1 MAVFPSIKPSG
12 RIFTAGEYPHTPF
25 DAYSGWQ
32 NRVRHSNVM
41 LSSQVRLTFT
51 ALTEA
56 DMLSILSHYN
66 GQYGTFESFALSS
79 DVWSGVTASDYQ
91 LTGYLWRYVEPPTVE
106 DVYCDRYNVELTLET
121 APPDAAFVDGAWYV
135 VTASLAPGAAAAAN
149 GLSKTIT
156 ITFAATGFV
165 VPGFDGTIT
174 TSFGAANGIVASVGA
189 SLSAGAP
196 GVDGSASGLT
206 EGVTLSLAGGAA
218 TGGGA
223 APADE
228 GAFWTDWNWQA
239 QEPFLFIEG
248 AAEEDLGFATRLYW
262 NHNLYTDWR

>member
-12 RIFTAGEYPHTPF
+12 RTFTAGEYPHTPF

-79 DVWSGVTASDYQ
+79 DVWSGVTAADYQ
-91 LTGYLWRYVEPPTVE
+91 LTGYLWRYTEPPTVE

-121 APPDAAFVDGAWYV
+121 APPDAAFTDGAWYV

-149 GLSKTIT
+149 GLNKTVT
-156 ITFAATGFV
+156 ITFAATGFEAL
-165 VPGFDGTIT
+165 GFAGTVT
-174 TSFGAANGIVASVGA
+174 ASFGTAAGIMASVA
-189 SLSAGAP
+189 TSLTSGAP
-196 GVDGSASGLT
+196 GVDGSAVGLT
-206 EGVTLSLAGGAA
+206 ESVTVSFAGGTA
-218 TGGGA
+218 TGGTGA
-223 APADE
+223 VDYWGDMSVQLYGWEALAY
-228 GAFWTDWNWQA
+228 
-239 QEPFLFIEG
+239 IEWWG
-248 AAEEDLGFATRLYW
+248 
-262 NHNLYTDWR
+262 N

>member
-12 RIFTAGEYPHTPF
+12 RTFTAGEYPHTPF

-41 LSSQVRLTFT
+41 LASQVRLTFT

-79 DVWSGVTASDYQ
+79 DAWSGVTASDYQ

-135 VTASLAPGAAAAAN
+135 VTASLTPGAAAAAN
-149 GLSKTIT
+149 GLSKTVT
-156 ITFAATGFV
+156 IAFAATGFV

-174 TSFGAANGIVASVGA
+174 TSFGAANGLNES
-189 SLSAGAP
+189 
-196 GVDGSASGLT
+196 
-206 EGVTLSLAGGAA
+206 VTLSLAGGAA
-218 TGGGA
+218 TGGGVV
-223 APADE
+223 ADYW
-228 GAFWTDWNWQA
+228 GDMSVQLYGWDSLAY
-239 QEPFLFIEG
+239 IEWWG
-248 AAEEDLGFATRLYW
+248 
-262 NHNLYTDWR
+262 N